1 MKFFKSVLPVIC
13 TLWLLSP
20 KLHAQIYDFDSLM
33 QHDEAF
39 KKIATAVA
47 DTMDLFNDHS
57 LLEVTLET
65 DFKNLLKKK
74 SDPEYQSGVFRMMF
88 NDTVMINS
96 NIKIKPRGNM
106 RRKTC
111 YIPPLKLNFPKKK
124 TALRQLQH
132 FDKIKMVVTC
142 KSSNLYEQY
151 LLQEY
156 YAYRIYN
163 ILSDYSLR
171 VRLLK
176 VRYIDTS
183 HKLKPFTKFSFII
196 EDIDLLAA
204 RHNCIRIESKIIGP
218 ATDLPVLADVYLFQ
232 YMIGNT
238 DWSIPG
244 LHNIY
249 MIKPKDPMKP
259 KPIVVP
265 YDFDY
270 AGIVNA
276 TYAVPDPQLGIET
289 VRERIYRG
297 RCIDEKFIYAAAKK
311 FRERKQQVLG
321 LYEKDQYLSKGSKNS
336 TIGYLENFYKQIK
349 DDKTTERNIVDEC
362 RQ

>member
-1 MKFFKSVLPVIC
+1 MKYFKPVLAVISL
-13 TLWLLSP
+13 LWFSMPGLQ
-20 KLHAQIYDFDSLM
+20 AQIYDFDSLM

-39 KKIATAVA
+39 NKIATAIG
-47 DTMDLFNDHS
+47 DTMDIFNDQA
-57 LLEVTLET
+57 LMEVTIET
-65 DFKNLLKKK
+65 DLKNLVKKK
-74 SDPEYQSGVFRMMF
+74 FDPQYQDALFRMKF
-88 NDTVMINS
+88 NDTVTICRK
-96 NIKIKPRGNM
+96 IKIKPRGNM

-124 TALRQLQH
+124 VVLKQFKQ
-132 FDKIKMVVTC
+132 FDKIKMVLTC
-142 KSSNLYEQY
+142 KSSRLYEQY

-171 VRLLK
+171 VRLLR
-176 VRYIDTS
+176 VRYIDTG

-196 EDIDLLAA
+196 EDIDQLAA
-204 RHNCIRIESKIIGP
+204 RHNCIRIESKIVGP

-276 TYAVPDPQLGIET
+276 VYAIPDPLLGIET

-297 RCIDEKFIYAAAKK
+297 RCIDEKYIYDSAKK

-321 LYEKDQYLSKGSKNS
+321 LYEKDRYLSKGSKNS
-336 TIGYLENFYKQIK
+336 TIAYLETFYKQIK
-349 DDKTTERNIVDEC
+349 DEKATKRNIVDEC